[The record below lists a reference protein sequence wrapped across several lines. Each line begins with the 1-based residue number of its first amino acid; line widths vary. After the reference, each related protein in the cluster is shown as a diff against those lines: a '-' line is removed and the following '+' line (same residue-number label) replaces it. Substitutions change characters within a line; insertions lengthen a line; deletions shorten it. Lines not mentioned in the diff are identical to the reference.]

1 MPLDKMRLQL
11 IILTFL
17 IGPTI
22 LLGQNLKTVEKY
34 SFKNFDSF
42 VFTKEHTYQTTWD
55 IKDKSDYFTPD
66 SLDISTIETEILKQ
80 KENFNSMKYIRKGL
94 SNYDRQIIGY
104 QKTNRERIMIINFIN
119 TDKGKKG
126 KELKKSID
134 KDLIIGFGDWYE
146 KNTFRLSYNLTTN
159 KLEIW

>member
-1 MPLDKMRLQL
+1 MPSKMRLQL

-22 LLGQNLKTVEKY
+22 IRGQSVKTVEKY

-42 VFTKEHTYQTTWD
+42 VFTKEHTYQTTWA

-66 SLDISTIETEILKQ
+66 SVDISTTENEILKQ

-104 QKTNRERIMIINFIN
+104 RKTNKEKILIINFIN
-119 TDKGKKG
+119 TDNGKKG
-126 KELKKSID
+126 RELKKSID
-134 KDLIIGFGDWYE
+134 RDLIIGFGDWYE